1 MQNFKQMQRKLA
13 IKKAHL
19 LLDRIER
26 NVDSMIAIA
35 KQAQNKTAA

>member
-13 IKKAHL
+13 IKKTHL

-26 NVDSMIAIA
+26 NVDSMIIIA

>member
-1 MQNFKQMQRKLA
+1 MQNFKKMQRQQA

-26 NVDSMIAIA
+26 NVDAMIATA